1 MNTTTE
7 NNNIDYKI
15 DSYENIQN
23 KIKKAQDYRQN
34 IITKTKEAQERVD
47 RFTILMY
54 QRFINETEDW

>member
-15 DSYENIQN
+15 ESYENIQN